1 MTLDG
6 VRTLGFIGTGV
17 MGAPMVKRL
26 LGAKFTVRV
35 WNRSPGKLEPLV
47 AAGAQA
53 ADTPAG
59 AVGGCDAVLLCLSD
73 AAAVEAALFGDRGVA
88 HAASPPGVLIDFSTI
103 GPKAT
108 HTLAERLRSACG
120 MGWVDAPVSGGAA
133 GAEQGRLVIFC
144 GGPAG
149 DVGRLKEV
157 FDALAL
163 RVTRVGE
170 LGAGQT
176 LKLCN
181 QLIVASNLVAIAE
194 SLAMARAS
202 GLDMT
207 EVPDA
212 LAGGFADSLP
222 LQIFGKRMAAGLTS
236 PVLGELRL
244 MLKDI
249 DAVADL
255 AQTSH
260 CDLPL
265 MNAAREV
272 YRRAGA
278 CGLLRADLAALLS
291 LYPAPAG
298 SHA

>member
-6 VRTLGFIGTGV
+6 FRTLGFIGTGV

-26 LGAKFTVRV
+26 LGAKFQVRV
-35 WNRSPGKLEPLV
+35 WNRSPSKLDPLV
-47 AAGAQA
+47 AAGASR
-53 ADTPAG
+53 ADTPADAASG
-59 AVGGCDAVLLCLSD
+59 FDAVLLCLSD
-73 AAAVEAALFGDRGVA
+73 AAAVEAALFGAGGVA
-88 HAASPPGVLIDFSTI
+88 QASIPPPLLLDFSTI
-103 GPKAT
+103 GPQAT

-120 MGWVDAPVSGGAA
+120 TGWIDAPVSGGAA

-149 DVGRLKEV
+149 DIKRLTEV
-157 FDALAL
+157 FDALAQ
-163 RVTRVGE
+163 RFTRVGE

-207 EVPDA
+207 EVPGA

-222 LQIFGKRMAAGLTS
+222 LQIFGKRMAAGLTT

-272 YRRAGA
+272 YRRAA
-278 CGLLRADLAALLS
+278 ANGLLREDLAALMS
-291 LYPAPAG
+291 LYPAPSA
-298 SHA
+298 SNV

>member
-1 MTLDG
+1 MTHDG
-6 VRTLGFIGTGV
+6 FRKLGFIGTGV
-17 MGAPMVKRL
+17 MGAPMVRRL
-26 LGAKFTVRV
+26 LGAKFRVRV
-35 WNRSPGKLEPLV
+35 WNRSPSKLEPLV
-47 AAGAQA
+47 AAGALR
-53 ADTPAG
+53 ADSPADS
-59 AVGGCDAVLLCLSD
+59 AGGCDAVLLCLSD
-73 AAAVEAALFGDRGVA
+73 APAVEAALFGDGGVA
-88 HAASPPGVLIDFSTI
+88 DAALPPGVLIDFSTI
-103 GPKAT
+103 GPNAT
-108 HTLAERLRSACG
+108 HALAERLRSACG

-144 GGPAG
+144 GGSAG
-149 DVGRLKEV
+149 NIDRLKGV

-194 SLAMARAS
+194 SLAMARAT

-236 PVLGELRL
+236 PVLGELGL
-244 MLKDI
+244 MLKDM

-265 MNAAREV
+265 MKAAREV
-272 YRRAGA
+272 YRRAEA

-291 LYPAPAG
+291 LYPAPTG
-298 SHA
+298 PHA